1 MSDPATSHSVDP
13 GAHGRH
19 VQSLGIEREG
29 QAYVWGY
36 DEGPLEDGHF
46 RIDTLYTGLSA
57 GTELTFF
64 KGTNPYLH
72 SRYDGAWG
80 VFREG
85 EPSQRFPVPFLGYME
100 VGRVA
105 VSRTDAVREGDV
117 VAMTYGHKTGH
128 TAHPAHEA
136 FTVLPGDMDPVL
148 GIYVAQMGPIC
159 ANGLLYAAADLHGAA
174 ASDLGDGVRGR
185 RVLVTGAGTVGLLL
199 GLWAKGLGAAE
210 VAVADPTPARREAA
224 EKLGLRALDGFEH
237 AAWWCKEHWH
247 YGEGDRGAEVVFQC
261 RGQDEAL
268 EAAFK
273 ALRPQGTVI
282 DLAFYQGGAPN
293 VRLGEAFHHNGLR
306 LQCAQIGRVPRELQ
320 HAWTRQRLSAE
331 TVRFLQEHGDAV
343 REHVVTDVV
352 PFEEA
357 PELMRQVA
365 KRERHVLQA
374 VFAANG
380 APLEPSGQ

>member
-1 MSDPATSHSVDP
+1 MSDPHTDSHSNN
-13 GAHGRH
+13 GRH

-46 RIDTLYTGLSA
+46 RLDTLYTGLSA

-80 VFREG
+80 VFRDG
-85 EPSQRFPVPFLGYME
+85 EPSAHFPVPFLGYME

-105 VSRTDAVREGDV
+105 ESRTDAVRPGDV

-128 TAHPAHEA
+128 TAHPAHEP
-136 FTVLPGDMDPVL
+136 FVVLPEGMDPVL

-159 ANGLLYAAADLHGAA
+159 ANGLLHAAADLHGAA
-174 ASDLGDGVRGR
+174 AADLGDGVRGR
-185 RVLVTGAGTVGLLL
+185 RVLVTGAGTIGLLL
-199 GLWAKGLGAAE
+199 ARWAKWLGASE
-210 VAVADPTPARREAA
+210 VVVADPTPERRTVAEA
-224 EKLGLRALDGFEH
+224 LGLRTVGGFEE
-237 AAWWCKEHWH
+237 AATWCKERWH

-261 RGQDEAL
+261 RGQDAAL

-306 LQCAQIGRVPRELQ
+306 LQCAQIGRVPRELA
-320 HAWTRQRLSAE
+320 HAWTRRRLCDE
-331 TVRFLQEHGDAV
+331 TVRFLQANGDAV
-343 REHVVTDVV
+343 REHVITDIV
-352 PFEEA
+352 PFDQA
-357 PELMRQVA
+357 PELMGQLAR
-365 KRERHVLQA
+365 RERHVLQA
-374 VFAANG
+374 VFAVQQ
-380 APLEPSGQ
+380 S